1 MDNQKR
7 NLILDRA
14 LEVFAR
20 HGYRRT
26 SMNDIAEAA
35 GVSRP
40 GLYLYFQSK
49 EQIFNDAIDHQ
60 SVRLIEEIGVGL
72 NARAATEARLL
83 HAFDVWTIRNFDAN
97 RTSPE
102 AQEIA
107 DAAPVLAKEA
117 HKAAYRRFESLLASI
132 LDAEHGTARQ
142 RLPSDET
149 AHLLASAMRG
159 FKLVAEDSAELRQ
172 MIRSLISL
180 ALHEPDMA
188 HAPTRPPAKTRTR
201 RKS

>member
-7 NLILDRA
+7 KLILDRA

-49 EQIFNDAIDHQ
+49 EQIFNDAIDRQ
-60 SVRLIEEIGVGL
+60 SVRLVEEIGVGL
-72 NARAATEARLL
+72 DLHAATEARLL
-83 HAFDVWTIRNFDAN
+83 HAFEIWTIRGFDAN

-117 HKAAYRRFESLLASI
+117 HKVAYHRFESLLASI
-132 LDAEHGTARQ
+132 LDAECGTARP

-159 FKLVAEDSAELRQ
+159 FKLVAQNSMELRE
-172 MIRSLISL
+172 MIGSLISL
-180 ALHEPDMA
+180 ALHEPKTTPPLA
-188 HAPTRPPAKTRTR
+188 HKPAASRTR
-201 RKS
+201 RKN